1 MTVHNLLEHMSRVE
15 SDNFIKIVDCNR
27 NPIFSYEATPA
38 KMLFHLPDFLSNKFV
53 LGVYSPYVKE
63 LDGIKYIIRE
73 IMISINGE

>member
-1 MTVHNLLEHMSRVE
+1 MTVRNLLEHMSRVE
-15 SDNFIKIVDCNR
+15 SDNFIKIVDCKR
-27 NPIFSYEATPA
+27 NSIFPYEATPA

-53 LGVYSPYVKE
+53 LGVYSLYVKE

>member
-1 MTVHNLLEHMSRVE
+1 MTVHNLLEHMSSVE

-27 NPIFSYEATPA
+27 NPIFPYEA
-38 KMLFHLPDFLSNKFV
+38 KFV

>member
-1 MTVHNLLEHMSRVE
+1 MTVYNLLEHMSRVE

-27 NPIFSYEATPA
+27 NPIFPYETTPA
-38 KMLFHLPDFLSNKFV
+38 KMLFHLPEFLSNKFV

>member
-1 MTVHNLLEHMSRVE
+1 MTVRNLLEHMSKVE

-27 NPIFSYEATPA
+27 NRIFPYDATPA
-38 KMLFHLPDFLSNKFV
+38 KMLFHLPNFLSNKFV

-73 IMISINGE
+73 IMISLQ